1 MYPTSYSCFDD
12 ESGSRN
18 LSQAEIDFLNSN
30 TRLISYDSV
39 GKEVFTLYYILRLIC
54 QNPYNYFVSLE
65 YKITLTLHKYLK
77 YL

>member
-18 LSQAEIDFLNSN
+18 WSQAEIDFLNSN
-30 TRLISYDSV
+30 IRLISYGSV
-39 GKEVFTLYYILRLIC
+39 GKEVFTLCYILRLIG
-54 QNPYNYFVSLE
+54 QSPYNYFVSLE
-65 YKITLTLHKYLK
+65 YKVTLTLHKCLK